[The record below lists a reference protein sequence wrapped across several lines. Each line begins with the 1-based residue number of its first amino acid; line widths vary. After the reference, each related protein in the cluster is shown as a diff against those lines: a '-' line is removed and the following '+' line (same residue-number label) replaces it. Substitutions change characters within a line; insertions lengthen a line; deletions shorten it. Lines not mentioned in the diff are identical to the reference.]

1 MFGLLVEQAI
11 QNCIGKCNMIVQQE
25 LQSLIQRF
33 IRDIENLQSIVK
45 KDYLKVNYDLEEQA
59 NNASE
64 QEYNRLIE
72 IYSSESDDISALLDK
87 SQEVGLEKYLLL
99 KVMRYRNLA
108 NWICNVIEI
117 WEQQVFLLYSEIK
130 QDGKKFNNFNQLVKE
145 IENLGLQISGMI
157 EYHNLENKRL
167 LVNVIKHSE
176 GNSEEKLRNKCHK
189 YFDNSTELFGC
200 VDNLKMYKTSLGEV
214 SLNITEEDFNETC
227 LQIINFWS
235 AIIENL

>member
-1 MFGLLVEQAI
+1 MVS
-11 QNCIGKCNMIVQQE
+11 QQE
-25 LQSLIQRF
+25 LQNLIHRF

-45 KDYLKVNYDLEEQA
+45 IDYLTVNSDLEKQA

-72 IYSSESDDISALLDK
+72 IYSSENDDISALLDK

-117 WEQQVFLLYSEIK
+117 WEQQLYLLYNEIQ
-130 QDGKKFNNFNQLVKE
+130 QDDKKFDKFNILISALKKIGIV
-145 IENLGLQISGMI
+145 IENMTEYQNLQK
-157 EYHNLENKRL
+157 KRL

-176 GNSEEKLRNKCHK
+176 GRSEEELRKKCPK
-189 YFDNSTELFGC
+189 YFNNSTGLFENM
-200 VDNLKMYKTSLGEV
+200 DNLKIYKTSLGEDA
-214 SLNITEEDFNETC
+214 LNINEEDFNETC
-227 LQIINFWS
+227 SQIIKFWK
-235 AIIENL
+235 ALAF

>member
-1 MFGLLVEQAI
+1 MVT
-11 QNCIGKCNMIVQQE
+11 QQE
-25 LQSLIQRF
+25 LQNLIQRF
-33 IRDIENLQSIVK
+33 IRNIEDLQSIVK
-45 KDYLKVNYDLEEQA
+45 KDYLTVNSDLEEQA

-72 IYSSESDDISALLDK
+72 IYTSENDDISALLDK

-117 WEQQVFLLYSEIK
+117 WEQQMYLLYSEIK
-130 QDGKKFNNFNQLVKE
+130 QDGRKFNNFNQLVKE

-176 GNSEEKLRNKCHK
+176 GTSEEKLRNECPK
-189 YFDNSTELFGC
+189 YFDNSTELFGDM
-200 VDNLKMYKTSLGEV
+200 DNLKTYKTSLGEV
-214 SLNITEEDFNETC
+214 ALNITEEDFDETC
-227 LQIINFWS
+227 FQIIDFWK
-235 AIIENL
+235 AIL